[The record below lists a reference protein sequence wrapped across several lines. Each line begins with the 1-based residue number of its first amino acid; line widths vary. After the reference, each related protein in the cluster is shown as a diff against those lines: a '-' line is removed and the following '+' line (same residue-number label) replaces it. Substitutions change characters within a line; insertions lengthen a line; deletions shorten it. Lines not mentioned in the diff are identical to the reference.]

1 MTFRD
6 LESCKKFVEAESVLY
21 KDVPLI
27 RKYQK
32 DYLEEKEKEFEERK
46 KMRGE
51 KGKAKGETQQT
62 DGKKEEK
69 KEVKEEEHNLPL
81 GTVIK
86 LEGEKRWVFCL
97 FPQLSVAGPD
107 PH

>member
-1 MTFRD
+1 VGFY
-6 LESCKKFVEAESVLY
+6 CQPCY

-46 KMRGE
+46 KQRGE

-86 LEGEKRWVFCL
+86 LEGT
-97 FPQLSVAGPD
+97 
-107 PH
+107 